1 MRKAFLSVMAG
12 LMLVVGA
19 VVVQPAWA
27 DAESVCDDPKISN
40 ELKEQAGCN
49 LAATDTADKYAKKV
63 IQTVLSV
70 LGVVAVIMIIIGG
83 IMYIISTGDA
93 AKVHR
98 AKNIILYSII
108 GLIVSLLAYAIVGL
122 VVDNIG

>member
-1 MRKAFLSVMAG
+1 MKKVFLSVMTG
-12 LMLVVGA
+12 LMLIAGVVA
-19 VVVQPAWA
+19 VQPVWA
-27 DAESVCDDPKISN
+27 DGGSICDDLTDDA
-40 ELKEQAGCN
+40 LKEQAGCTIDKN
-49 LAATDTADKYAKKV
+49 DTADKYAKKI

-70 LGVVAVIMIIIGG
+70 LGVVAVVMIIIGG

-108 GLIVSLLAYAIVGL
+108 GLVVSLLAYAIVGL
-122 VVDNIG
+122 VVDNI